1 MKKHIKKEE
10 KKIEKQIL
18 KIERLANDGEG
29 IAYTKAKKPI
39 FVYGALPGE
48 TIEAQVFVN
57 NRNALEAN
65 ILKVVEK
72 SKYRVENEYKQEEKL
87 GLTLDH
93 LDYFQ
98 TLLYKKNKISFLFN
112 TKVKKETKDT
122 QILNIEPSELEY
134 FYRNETTVRTKD
146 VDGKMFWGLYKK
158 NSNILLTTTKLITQ
172 RKEINEILNR
182 ICKILSNLGFTSF
195 DPKTKQGIVKA
206 LSIRSSL
213 DNEFLFTLI
222 VDKKIETEKL
232 VEKLKYTLPEIKT
245 FGIVHNQKEG
255 KNILDGNYK
264 LIYGD
269 YFFKFNFL
277 NHIYYLTYNSFFQMN
292 YETTKKMIEY
302 IKSFN
307 IWNKGQK
314 LLDAYS
320 GCGLFGLEL
329 SEKVD
334 DVFSLEIVKDA
345 ILSNKR
351 TLKVN
356 NIENVHPTVGDVV
369 SWTNYTKQEFDVMLF
384 DPPRLGLGE
393 KVCNFIINKEPKY
406 VIYVSCE
413 VETLVKDIKILSK
426 KYNVVS
432 VKGFDMFPH
441 TAHVETV
448 TLLERKDK

>member
-1 MKKHIKKEE
+1 MKKE
-10 KKIEKQIL
+10 KNNINKQIL
-18 KIERLANDGEG
+18 KIQRLANDGEG
-29 IAYTKAKKPI
+29 IAYTKANKPI
-39 FVYGALPGE
+39 FIYGALPGE
-48 TIEAQVFVN
+48 TVEADVFLN
-57 NRNALEAN
+57 NRNSLEAN
-65 ILKVVEK
+65 LLNIIEK
-72 SKYRVENEYKQEEKL
+72 SKYRVENDFKQEEKL

-98 TLLYKKNKISFLFN
+98 TLVYKKNKISFLLN
-112 TKVKKETKDT
+112 TKAKKETKDT
-122 QILNIEPSELEY
+122 KILNIEPSDLEY

-158 NSNILLTTTKLITQ
+158 NSNILLTTTKLVSQ
-172 RKEINEILNR
+172 RKELNEILNR
-182 ICKILSNLGFTSF
+182 ICKILSHLGFTSF

-206 LSIRSSL
+206 LSLRVSL
-213 DNEFLFTLI
+213 DNEFLFTLV

-245 FGIVHNQKEG
+245 FGIVHNPKET
-255 KNILDGNYK
+255 KNILEGNYK

-269 YFFKFNFL
+269 YFFKFKFL
-277 NHIYYLTYNSFFQMN
+277 DHIYFLTYNSFFQMN
-292 YETTKKMIEY
+292 YEITEKMIKY
-302 IKSFN
+302 IKDLN
-307 IWNKGQK
+307 IWDKNQK

-329 SEKVD
+329 ADKVKD
-334 DVFSLEIVKDA
+334 IFSLEIVKDA

-351 TLKVN
+351 ALKVN
-356 NIENVHPTVGDVV
+356 NIENVHPTVGDVI

-393 KVCNFIINKEPKY
+393 KVCNFILNKEPKHI
-406 VIYVSCE
+406 VYVSCE

-432 VKGFDMFPH
+432 IKGFDMFPH
-441 TAHVETV
+441 TAHVETICV
-448 TLLERKDK
+448 LTLKK